1 MMTNKEFDDKQQKY
15 FDDMNSVGL
24 GELILFSKSIV
35 PFVEKESQR
44 NKVLK
49 VVTGICGYQTN
60 AREFAKKISYEDF
73 KNTRGITEAT
83 AIGMKLFLLYQCG
96 VDWLRPNVKVVVFGN
111 VGESEQEGEIPP
123 KLPQISQNI
132 EPGNGELEKEL
143 KMFLNSDE
151 YINTL
156 NVSGFLLIAR
166 HFVNWQKEQD
176 KQRLAEMKEQ
186 LMNKTLEFF
195 YDQLNDGDMECGDIE
210 KFIENY
216 RNRIGM

>member
-96 VDWLRPNVKVVVFGN
+96 VDWLRPNAKVVVFGN
-111 VGESEQEGEIPP
+111 VGESEQIGEIPP

-132 EPGNGELEKEL
+132 EPESEGK
-143 KMFLNSDE
+143 S
-151 YINTL
+151 IW
-156 NVSGFLLIAR
+156 IAR
-166 HFVNWQKEQD
+166 DCDGQLHGFTKKPVLNEHPK
-176 KQRLAEMKEQ
+176 MKGFGYWDNDDCSTIFLDDDSYPFIKDNECV
-186 LMNKTLEFF
+186 EF
-195 YDQLNDGDMECGDIE
+195 
-210 KFIENY
+210 KVK
-216 RNRIGM
+216 

>member
-1 MMTNKEFDDKQQKY
+1 MTNKEFDDKQQKY

-60 AREFAKKISYEDF
+60 AREFAKRISYEDF
-73 KNTRGITEAT
+73 KKTIGITEAT

-111 VGESEQEGEIPP
+111 VGESERMGKFPQNFLKFP
-123 KLPQISQNI
+123 KILNQN
-132 EPGNGELEKEL
+132 LKENPSGL
-143 KMFLNSDE
+143 HG
-151 YINTL
+151 IAT
-156 NVSGFLLIAR
+156 VSCTDSR
-166 HFVNWQKEQD
+166 KSPS
-176 KQRLAEMKEQ
+176 
-186 LMNKTLEFF
+186 
-195 YDQLNDGDMECGDIE
+195 
-210 KFIENY
+210 
-216 RNRIGM
+216 